1 MEMTIPSTSG
11 ILIFF
16 FFLQTLLQKVL
27 SRETLKPNNAEQFM
41 PHFYF
46 FPHDG
51 KFGESLT
58 QHDRSS
64 DFYAKYPTVQAESPR
79 WNQAWKGDTPKIFR
93 LFQKHWHLPFSDLQK
108 TVDCHHFSN
117 FNSVVKMTWQ
127 LFLVPP
133 EIQRG
138 GRRQDLRGLLQ
149 TVDLKPDCWE
159 SYQQPETAYSKKQC
173 QIS

>member
-1 MEMTIPSTSG
+1 
-11 ILIFF
+11 
-16 FFLQTLLQKVL
+16 
-27 SRETLKPNNAEQFM
+27 M

-117 FNSVVKMTWQ
+117 FSSKNDMAGILS
-127 LFLVPP
+127 
-133 EIQRG
+133 
-138 GRRQDLRGLLQ
+138 
-149 TVDLKPDCWE
+149 
-159 SYQQPETAYSKKQC
+159 TA
-173 QIS
+173 